1 MQDLYLKINDLLIRN
16 NPVEIESVVMSTPE
30 PVRTLLEAYVH
41 LINTEYERS
50 KSLLNSVEPETQTQY
65 AFKEILLAKIS
76 LVLKEDLDYP
86 QLFESIQKS
95 MPDIPFLQLL
105 LLMFESDYYRENNPI
120 RSLSLKEKVHHLG
133 RKIGDNYFR
142 IMADLEAGTLYR
154 YMTNFTNS
162 RDIYLELLDE
172 LHDVQIPIIP
182 QLVYANL
189 GYTYF
194 YLGDHRLAM
203 KFLYMAEEIGITTIS
218 LYIQILFL
226 LFYIYIRVGDY
237 NMAGEYRQKIHDIV
251 PENPSSHTTSIVHL
265 TDGIYLK
272 SSNRIM
278 KKAQGQA
285 ILQEIVRGEIFD
297 YEGYY
302 YAIIN
307 LIELLISEV
316 SQTNAAEVFEEINS
330 LLDRL
335 EELYLQNEGYIYKLE
350 IIQIQARILFIKDD
364 IEGALNLLDEK
375 IKFYKDK
382 LSVSGLISTKEE
394 IVQQINEW
402 ADKSRKNK
410 DIIEKI
416 NKSQLLE
423 YLHEVSKIIK
433 Q

>member
-1 MQDLYLKINDLLIRN
+1 MQDLYLKINELLIRN
-16 NPVEIESVVMSTPE
+16 NPVEIESVLKSSPE

-41 LINTEYERS
+41 LINTKYERS

-76 LVLKEDLDYP
+76 LVLEEDLDYP

-95 MPDIPFLQLL
+95 IPNVPFLHLL
-105 LLMFESDYYRENNPI
+105 LSMFESDYYREKNPI
-120 RSLSLKEKVHHLG
+120 RSLSLKEKVSHLG
-133 RKIGDNYFR
+133 KKIGDNYFR
-142 IMADLEAGTLYR
+142 ILADIEAGTLYR
-154 YMTNFTNS
+154 YMTDFSSS
-162 RDIYLELLDE
+162 RDIYLELLRG

-194 YLGDHRLAM
+194 YLDEHPLAL
-203 KFLYMAEEIGITTIS
+203 KYLYMAEEIGITTIP
-218 LYIQILFL
+218 LFIQILFL

-237 NMAGEYRQKIHDIV
+237 TMAGEYRQKIHGIV
-251 PENPSSHTTSIVHL
+251 PENPSSHTTSLVQL

-272 SSNRIM
+272 SSSRIM

-316 SQTNAAEVFEEINS
+316 SQTNATEIFEEINS
-330 LLDRL
+330 LLERL
-335 EELYLQNEGYIYKLE
+335 EELYLQNEGYIHKLE

-364 IEGALNLLDEK
+364 IEGALTLLDEK

-394 IVQQINEW
+394 MIQQINEW
-402 ADKSRKNK
+402 ADKSRKNR

-416 NKSQLLE
+416 NRSQLLE